1 MIVIR
6 FKRLLSV
13 LLGVILI
20 VLGVIFL
27 VYGLKSK
34 EIGELCIH
42 ILKIL

>member
-1 MIVIR
+1 MIVIK

-20 VLGVIFL
+20 ALGVIFL

-34 EIGELCIH
+34 EIGELCLYV
-42 ILKIL
+42 LKIL